1 MPKYI
6 IARVHVRWDG
16 GRSED
21 LKNVELISP
30 NTPGNDNKTR
40 ELLIQKLGCKSIGG
54 VYTPIKKID

>member
-1 MPKYI
+1 MPKFL
-6 IARVHVRWDG
+6 IARVHVRWEG

-21 LKNVELISP
+21 LKDVELISP

-54 VYTPIKKID
+54 VHGPIKKID